1 MTRAP
6 RAAATWSGARPRASL
21 AFTSH
26 SPVSSSQ
33 SARACGEPRRQ
44 ACRQVPEAPRPARP
58 ARRRAPSARSHAPRC
73 VVTSTTPASPRR
85 PTENAPGGACGGGVT
100 SIAQPASTRTTARLL
115 PSSASTTSVV
125 APRRR
130 KRRARA
136 STSRAPVSRLTR
148 PLPFRS
154 HWTLPARAT
163 SSCATASAALRACSA
178 FIADAVSPRGSGLRP
193 SHTHGRALLRLRFRL
208 KGHNPS
214 PRQRVRRAEVEQK
227 RVFEGYHIRIY
238 RAAGKRRGGL
248 GGPDSLSRA
257 LPSQY

>member
-6 RAAATWSGARPRASL
+6 RAAAMWSGARPRASL

-85 PTENAPGGACGGGVT
+85 PTENAPGGVCGGGVT

-193 SHTHGRALLRLRFRL
+193 SCTHTD
-208 KGHNPS
+208 
-214 PRQRVRRAEVEQK
+214 VRCS
-227 RVFEGYHIRIY
+227 GS
-238 RAAGKRRGGL
+238 GSGL
-248 GGPDSLSRA
+248 GS
-257 LPSQY
+257 